1 MVVQRTGWDVLV
13 KGAGFDRHIRK
24 LVASDLM
31 SDVLV
36 VDEDDMLLLTS
47 LASDQVLRTAQVV
60 GAVGVVVVNGKP
72 LPSSMV
78 SVANTLGV
86 SLLTTRLAK
95 YDACVTLY
103 RLLSA
108 EEAARKPEKD

>member
-1 MVVQRTGWDVLV
+1 MTTGMIVQRTGWEVLA
-13 KGAGFDRHIRK
+13 KGSSFDRHIRRI
-24 LVASDLM
+24 VASDLM

-47 LASDQVLRTAQVV
+47 LVSDQVLRTAQVV

-78 SVANTLGV
+78 SVANSLGV
-86 SLLTTRLAK
+86 SLLTTRLSK
-95 YDACVTLY
+95 FDACVALHQ
-103 RLLSA
+103 LL
-108 EEAARKPEKD
+108 EAK